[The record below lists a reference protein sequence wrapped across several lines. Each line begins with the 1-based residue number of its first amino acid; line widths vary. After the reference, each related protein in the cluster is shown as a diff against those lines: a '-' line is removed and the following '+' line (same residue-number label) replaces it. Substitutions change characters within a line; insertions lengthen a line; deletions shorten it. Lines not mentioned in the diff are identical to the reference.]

1 MQIKVQ
7 EVKKNEEFQTATTSQ
22 ITNIDILNHISKS
35 ISESITVDITRMVIS
50 SDNVLISGTTGTF
63 EAVEDI
69 KSKLEQI
76 DAFKKVTISST
87 NKDRS
92 GKEVRFQMKV
102 AL

>member
-1 MQIKVQ
+1 MTPQIL
-7 EVKKNEEFQTATTSQ
+7 A
-22 ITNIDILNHISKS
+22 IDILNNISKS

-50 SDNVLISGTTGTF
+50 PDSVIIIGTTDTF
-63 EAVEDI
+63 EGVNDI

-76 DAFKKVTISST
+76 DTFKKVTISST

-102 AL
+102 EL